1 MSFSLKTSSIT
12 PGVMVMKSKSSLRRG
27 RVSSSSK
34 KSFAVKASGDTVVSI
49 DELTE
54 TTRKAIKTYG
64 YDEKATECILD
75 ILMYAQLRGNNQGI
89 IKVTT
94 NGIARDPEATPIKIT
109 EPVPLSAA
117 IDGGN
122 NHGMIVLD
130 KAAEIAI
137 EKCKKHGVGIVGTN
151 HTFTSTGALGYYA
164 KKIGE
169 QGMVGIVLAQSPE
182 FVAPAGAKQAIFGT
196 NPIGCSIPR
205 KGGEPMTLD
214 MATSAYA
221 FFGLLEAKTSGK
233 PLPPNVAQDKDG
245 NMTTDANAA
254 LDGGAIMT
262 FDCGYKSSNLSLC
275 IELLAGPLVGAAYND
290 KKAAK
295 NWGNLV
301 FAIDPKILGNDDFLE
316 QSAFVMERVKNA
328 ERKEGVSSIN
338 LPGERGDALAA
349 ENKKKGTIGVE
360 PNLWKGL
367 QEYAA
372 KYDPKAEVFPIEWA

>member
-1 MSFSLKTSSIT
+1 MQVVRASSDD
-12 PGVMVMKSKSSLRRG
+12 V
-27 RVSSSSK
+27 
-34 KSFAVKASGDTVVSI
+34 VVSI

-64 YDEKATECILD
+64 YDDKATECILD

-94 NGIARDPEATPIKIT
+94 NGIARDPDATPIKIT

-130 KAAEIAI
+130 KAAELAI
-137 EKCKKHGVGIVGTN
+137 EKCKAHGVGVVGTN

-169 QGMVGIVLAQSPE
+169 QGLVGIVLAQSPE

-262 FDCGYKSSNLSLC
+262 FDCGYKSSNLALC

-316 QSAFVMERVKNA
+316 QSAFVMDRVKNA
-328 ERKEGVSSIN
+328 EKKDGVSSIN

-349 ENKKKGTIGVE
+349 ENIKKGTIGVE
-360 PNLWKGL
+360 PNLWKEL

-372 KYDPKAEVFPIEWA
+372 DRKSVV

>member
-1 MSFSLKTSSIT
+1 MFSTQTTIGFAQIGTKALPRNRSNKPRVNLINTAVRRREVFSQRSK
-12 PGVMVMKSKSSLRRG
+12 GVID
-27 RVSSSSK
+27 
-34 KSFAVKASGDTVVSI
+34 AVQQGATQDVIVTI
-49 DELTE
+49 EELTE

-64 YDEKATECILD
+64 YDDKATECILD

-94 NGIARDPEATPIKIT
+94 NGIARDAQAKPIKVT

-130 KAAEIAI
+130 RAAEIAI

-169 QGMVGIVLAQSPE
+169 QGFVGIVLAQSPE

-233 PLPPNVAQDKDG
+233 PLPPNVAQDKFG
-245 NMTTDANAA
+245 NVTTDANAA
-254 LDGGAIMT
+254 LDGGAITT
-262 FDCGYKSSNLSLC
+262 FDNGYKSSNLSMC
-275 IELLAGPLVGAAYND
+275 IELLAD
-290 KKAAK
+290 
-295 NWGNLV
+295 
-301 FAIDPKILGNDDFLE
+301 
-316 QSAFVMERVKNA
+316 
-328 ERKEGVSSIN
+328 RKSV
-338 LPGERGDALAA
+338 
-349 ENKKKGTIGVE
+349 V
-360 PNLWKGL
+360 
-367 QEYAA
+367 
-372 KYDPKAEVFPIEWA
+372 

>member
-1 MSFSLKTSSIT
+1 MQVRA
-12 PGVMVMKSKSSLRRG
+12 GEDV
-27 RVSSSSK
+27 
-34 KSFAVKASGDTVVSI
+34 VVSI

-64 YDEKATECILD
+64 YDDKATECILD

-94 NGIARDPEATPIKIT
+94 NGIARDPDATPVKIT

-130 KAAEIAI
+130 KATEIAI
-137 EKCKKHGVGIVGTN
+137 DKCKKHGVGVVGTN

-164 KKIGE
+164 KKIGD
-169 QGMVGIVLAQSPE
+169 QGMVGVVLAQSPE
-182 FVAPAGAKQAIFGT
+182 FVAPAGSKQAILGT

-301 FAIDPKILGNDDFLE
+301 FAIDPKILGNDGFLE
-316 QSAFVMERVKNA
+316 QSAFVMDRVKNA
-328 ERKEGVSSIN
+328 EKKEGVSSIN
-338 LPGERGDALAA
+338 LPGERGDVLAA

>member
-1 MSFSLKTSSIT
+1 M
-12 PGVMVMKSKSSLRRG
+12 
-27 RVSSSSK
+27 
-34 KSFAVKASGDTVVSI
+34 
-49 DELTE
+49 
-54 TTRKAIKTYG
+54 
-64 YDEKATECILD
+64 
-75 ILMYAQLRGNNQGI
+75 
-89 IKVTT
+89 TT
-94 NGIARDPEATPIKIT
+94 NGIARDPDATPVKIT

-130 KAAEIAI
+130 KATEIAI
-137 EKCKKHGVGIVGTN
+137 DKCKKHGVGVVGTN

-164 KKIGE
+164 KKIGD
-169 QGMVGIVLAQSPE
+169 QGMVGVVLAQSPE
-182 FVAPAGAKQAIFGT
+182 FVAPAGSKQAILGT

-275 IELLAGPLVGAAYND
+275 IELLACLLYTSPSPRD
-290 KKAAK
+290 
-295 NWGNLV
+295 
-301 FAIDPKILGNDDFLE
+301 
-316 QSAFVMERVKNA
+316 
-328 ERKEGVSSIN
+328 
-338 LPGERGDALAA
+338 
-349 ENKKKGTIGVE
+349 
-360 PNLWKGL
+360 
-367 QEYAA
+367 
-372 KYDPKAEVFPIEWA
+372 